1 MATHAG
7 RARQYQHNVACVER
21 HRLDTQKKTLGAIEH
36 DELARTAFRHLLA
49 TLDARQI
56 VVVDESGT
64 HIGMT
69 PQRGRAPRGQRAFAK
84 TLRNDGTNVSL
95 MASLSLDGIGAAMTI
110 EGAVD
115 GAAFEVY
122 VRHFLAPQLRPGQ
135 IVILDNLSAHKG
147 PAVRRLIEARDC
159 MLLFLPAYS
168 PDRSPIEKAFSKL
181 KAVLRRVEAQ
191 TMEMLH
197 EAIALGLARIRP
209 SDALSYFL
217 SCGFK
222 PLDQSL

>member
-1 MATHAG
+1 M
-7 RARQYQHNVACVER
+7 
-21 HRLDTQKKTLGAIEH
+21 DTQKKTLGAIEQ
-36 DELARTAFRHLLA
+36 DEVARTAFRQLLA

-84 TLRNDGTNVSL
+84 TLRNYGTNVSL
-95 MASLSLDGIGAAMTI
+95 IASLNVDGMGAAMTI

-115 GAAFEVY
+115 GAAFEAY

-135 IVILDNLSAHKG
+135 IVIMDNLSAHKG
-147 PAVRRLIEARDC
+147 PEVRRLIEARAC
-159 MLLFLPAYS
+159 TLVFLPAYS
-168 PDRSPIEKAFSKL
+168 PDLSPIEKAFSKL
-181 KAVLRRVEAQ
+181 KAFLRRVGAQ
-191 TMEMLH
+191 TMEILQ
-197 EAIALGLARIRP
+197 EAIALGLTRISPR
-209 SDALSYFL
+209 DALSYFL